1 VACTKVFFFLFWFT
15 VAASAQPADKTV
27 VSYFAN
33 VRQLEASE
41 AAHSDDASIETDL
54 ALNLFLLG
62 QRELFHAAIARALE
76 INPGLAQAYYLAGR
90 FALEAEQD
98 PSEASRNFQ
107 KALELDPSSFKAHY
121 FLGISLRQL
130 VHFQAARD
138 EFKKATESSG
148 YSWPFSALAE
158 TDLDLNDPQAALEP
172 ALKAIELEPQSADN
186 SEIAGRVYHALGQD
200 DKAIQM
206 YQQAAKLDP
215 LLETPHFLLGNLYA
229 ARPETKNLSGKELEL
244 FRQLKEQDAPAGAE
258 AAMRSQSPRRA
269 PQVKTR
275 LELDSF
281 GAILLAKEPLAVIR
295 ASEDFLSRFP
305 DSEFRENALKS
316 EFEAFRKRND
326 YSAARRVAGMVL
338 ALNPAE
344 ASVLA
349 ESALMIA
356 DKNDA
361 SGFLLADEYAARAVQ
376 AAKASARPDR
386 MSRTEFQDWK
396 TGVLASALGAR
407 GLLALRR
414 QEADAALVSLNEAVK
429 LRPDGPN
436 YLRLAEALAMKGE
449 VQRAREAFAHAE
461 SLGPDVVARAARL
474 QAAALNGEAGSAP
487 SATSVTARFEHARS
501 LEKEGKL
508 QDAAAEYELI
518 VRQDPNLAEAN
529 HNLGLVYYR
538 LADYESCA
546 ERLRAALRL
555 KPNLAGSHLFLG
567 LAEFRLGEFQD
578 SAKHLEAALQI
589 EPDNR
594 EALLFLLRNQ
604 LALGRFRLETA
615 NHALSVF
622 PGDSEVNYTV
632 GLACIDRIREIARA
646 TNELG
651 QDSAAFVWLSLR
663 RAEQRQQVDA
673 VRKYQLRAA
682 KLAEPALIREYDV
695 LADLLKR
702 CFDGVLTHDP
712 DSAAAHSIRGY
723 MHESRNEVEEAL
735 TQYRAGG
742 DHFAAGRLLAQ
753 NVRLREAEEELRAA
767 VAADAQNDRAKADLG
782 RLYLQEDQPEKARA
796 ILRQIVER
804 YPRDAYAWADLGKA
818 EGKLGAGDT
827 AIQALQKALQID
839 PSLNQVHYQLAMLY
853 RQRGNEKLA
862 LEELERFRTN
872 RKSDP

>member
-1 VACTKVFFFLFWFT
+1 MACTRVFFFLFWF
-15 VAASAQPADKTV
+15 VVIASAQPADQAV
-27 VSYFAN
+27 ASYFAN

-41 AAHSDDASIETDL
+41 AVHPDDATIETDL

-62 QRELFHAAIARALE
+62 QRELFHAAVARALE
-76 INPGLAQAYYLAGR
+76 IDPRSAQAYYLAGR

-107 KALELDPSSFKAHY
+107 KALDLTPSSFKAHY

-130 VHFQAARD
+130 VHFPAARD
-138 EFKKATESSG
+138 EFIKATESSG

-158 TDLDLNDPQAALEP
+158 TELDLNDPQAALAP

-186 SEIAGRVYHALGQD
+186 AEIAGRVYRALGQD

-206 YQQAAKLDP
+206 YQKAAELDP

-229 ARPETKNLSGKELEL
+229 ARPETKNLSAKELEL
-244 FRQLKEQDAPAGAE
+244 FKQLKEQDAPAGAE
-258 AAMRSQSPRRA
+258 AAVRSQSPRRA

-275 LELDSF
+275 QELDSF

-295 ASEDFLSRFP
+295 ASEEFLSRFP

-316 EFEAFRKRND
+316 EFEVFRKRND
-326 YSAARRVAGMVL
+326 YAAARRVASMVL
-338 ALNPAE
+338 GLNPAE

-361 SGFLLADEYAARAVQ
+361 SSFLLADEYATRAIQ
-376 AAKASARPDR
+376 AAKATARPDR
-386 MSRTEFQDWK
+386 MSRTEFRDWEN
-396 TGVLASALGAR
+396 GVLASAQGAR

-414 QEADAALVSLNEAVK
+414 EEPDAALVSLDEAIK
-429 LRPDGPN
+429 LRADGPN
-436 YLRLAEALAMKGE
+436 YLRWAEALAMKGE
-449 VQRAREAFAHAE
+449 VQRAREAFARAE
-461 SLGPDVVARAARL
+461 SLGPDVIAQAARQ
-474 QAAALNGEAGSAP
+474 QAAAMNMEAGSAT
-487 SATSVTARFEHARS
+487 SATARFDHARS

-508 QDAAAEYELI
+508 QDAAAEYELV

-555 KPNLAGSHLFLG
+555 KPSLAGSQLFLG

-604 LALGRFRLETA
+604 LALGRLRLETA
-615 NHALSVF
+615 NHALSVL
-622 PGDSEVNYTV
+622 PEDSEVNYTV

-651 QDSAAFVWLSLR
+651 PDSAAFVWLSLR
-663 RAEQRQQVDA
+663 RAEQRQQVEA
-673 VRKYQLRAA
+673 VQKYRLRAS

-695 LADLLKR
+695 LAGLLKR

-735 TQYRAGG
+735 AQYRAGG

-753 NVRLREAEEELRAA
+753 NVRLGEAEQELRAA
-767 VAADAQNDRAKADLG
+767 VAADTQNDRAKADLG
-782 RLYLQEDQPEKARA
+782 RLYLQEDQPDKARA
-796 ILRQIVER
+796 ILREIVER
-804 YPRDAYAWADLGKA
+804 YPRDAFAWADLGKA
-818 EGKLGAGDT
+818 EGRLGAGDV
-827 AIQALQKALQID
+827 AIQALRKALQID

-853 RQRGNEKLA
+853 RQQGNEKLA
-862 LEELERFRTN
+862 LEELQKFRTN

>member
-1 VACTKVFFFLFWFT
+1 VASTRVFVLLFWFA
-15 VAASAQPADKTV
+15 VIASAQPADQAV
-27 VSYFAN
+27 ASYFAN

-41 AAHSDDASIETDL
+41 ALHPDDATIETDL

-62 QRELFHAAIARALE
+62 QRDLFHAAIAKALE
-76 INPGLAQAYYLAGR
+76 IDPRSAQAYYLAGR

-107 KALELDPSSFKAHY
+107 KALDLAPSSFKAHY

-130 VHFQAARD
+130 VHFPAARD
-138 EFKKATESSG
+138 EFKKATESSA

-158 TDLDLNDPQAALEP
+158 TELDLNDPQAALEP
-172 ALKAIELEPQSADN
+172 ALKAIELEPQSAEN
-186 SEIAGRVYHALGQD
+186 VEIAGRVYRALGQD

-229 ARPETKNLSGKELEL
+229 ARRETKNLSGKELEL
-244 FRQLKEQDAPAGAE
+244 FRQLKDQDAPAGAE
-258 AAMRSQSPRRA
+258 TAVRSQAPRRA
-269 PQVKTR
+269 PQVRTR

-295 ASEDFLSRFP
+295 ASEEFLSRFP
-305 DSEFRENALKS
+305 DSEFRENTLKS
-316 EFEAFRKRND
+316 EFEVFRKRND
-326 YSAARRVAGMVL
+326 YAAARRVASMVL

-361 SGFLLADEYAARAVQ
+361 SGFLLADEYATRAIQV
-376 AAKASARPDR
+376 AKATARPDR
-386 MSRTEFQDWK
+386 MSRTEFRDWK
-396 TGVLASALGAR
+396 NGVLASAQGAR

-414 QEADAALVSLNEAVK
+414 KEPDAALVSLDEAIK
-429 LRPDGPN
+429 LRADGPS
-436 YLRLAEALAMKGE
+436 YLRLAEALAMNGQP
-449 VQRAREAFAHAE
+449 QRAREAFARAE
-461 SLGPDVVARAARL
+461 SLGPDVVAQGARR
-474 QAAALNGEAGSAP
+474 QAAVVNMEGGSA
-487 SATSVTARFEHARS
+487 TARFEHARA

-508 QDAAAEYELI
+508 KDAAAEYELI
-518 VRQDPNLAEAN
+518 VRQDPSLAEAN

-538 LADYESCA
+538 LADYERCA

-555 KPNLAGSHLFLG
+555 KPDLAGSQLFLG

-578 SAKHLEAALQI
+578 SATHLEAALQM

-622 PGDSEVNYTV
+622 PEDSEVNYTV

-646 TNELG
+646 TNDLG
-651 QDSAAFVWLSLR
+651 PDSAAFVWLSLR
-663 RAEQRQQVDA
+663 RAEQRRQVEA
-673 VRKYQLRAA
+673 VRKYRLRAA
-682 KLAEPALIREYDV
+682 KLAEPALIREYDE
-695 LADLLKR
+695 LAGLLKR
-702 CFDGVLTHDP
+702 CFDGALTHDP

-735 TQYRAGG
+735 VQYRAGG

-753 NVRLREAEEELRAA
+753 NVRLGEAEEELRAA
-767 VAADAQNDRAKADLG
+767 VAADTQNDRAKADLG
-782 RLYLQEDQPEKARA
+782 RLYLQEDQPDKARA

-804 YPRDAYAWADLGKA
+804 YPRDAFAWADLGKA
-818 EGKLGAGDT
+818 EGQLGAGDM
-827 AIQALQKALQID
+827 AIQALRKALQID

-853 RQRGNEKLA
+853 RRQGNEKLA
-862 LEELERFRTN
+862 LEELQRFRTN
-872 RKSDP
+872 KKSEP

>member
-1 VACTKVFFFLFWFT
+1 MACTRVFFFLFWF
-15 VAASAQPADKTV
+15 VVIASAQPADQAV
-27 VSYFAN
+27 ASYFAN

-41 AAHSDDASIETDL
+41 AVHPDDATIETDL

-62 QRELFHAAIARALE
+62 QRELFHAAVARALE
-76 INPGLAQAYYLAGR
+76 IDPRSAQAYYLAGR

-107 KALELDPSSFKAHY
+107 KALDLTPSSFKAHY

-130 VHFQAARD
+130 VHFPAARD
-138 EFKKATESSG
+138 EFIKATESSG

-158 TDLDLNDPQAALEP
+158 TELDLNDPQAALAP

-186 SEIAGRVYHALGQD
+186 AEIAGRVYRALGQD

-206 YQQAAKLDP
+206 YQKAAELDP

-229 ARPETKNLSGKELEL
+229 ARPETKNLSAKELEL
-244 FRQLKEQDAPAGAE
+244 FKQLKEQDAPAGAE
-258 AAMRSQSPRRA
+258 AAVRSQSPRRA

-275 LELDSF
+275 QELDSF

-295 ASEDFLSRFP
+295 ASEEFLSRFP

-316 EFEAFRKRND
+316 EFEIFRRRND
-326 YSAARRVAGMVL
+326 YAAARRVASMVL

-356 DKNDA
+356 DKNDSA
-361 SGFLLADEYAARAVQ
+361 GFLLAEEYASRAIEV
-376 AAKASARPDR
+376 AKGTPRPDR
-386 MSRTEFQDWK
+386 MSRKEFRDWK
-396 TGVLASALGAR
+396 NEVLASAHGAR

-414 QEADAALVSLNEAVK
+414 KEPDAALVSLDEAVK
-429 LRPDGPN
+429 LRADGPN
-436 YLRLAEALAMKGE
+436 YLRLAEALAMKGD
-449 VQRAREAFAHAE
+449 VQRAREAFARAE
-461 SLGPDVVARAARL
+461 SLGPDVVAQAARE
-474 QAAALNGEAGSAP
+474 QAAAAAIVNADAES
-487 SATSVTARFEHARS
+487 TTARFEHARF

-508 QDAAAEYELI
+508 QDAATEYELI
-518 VRQDPNLAEAN
+518 VRKDPSLAEAN

-538 LADYESCA
+538 LADYQKCA

-578 SAKHLEAALQI
+578 SAKQLESALQM

-594 EALLFLLRNQ
+594 EAFLFLLRDQ
-604 LALGRFRLETA
+604 LALGGFHVETA
-615 NHALSVF
+615 THALHAF
-622 PGDSEVNYTV
+622 PEDPEVNYTV
-632 GLACIDRIREIARA
+632 GLACIERIREISRA
-646 TNELG
+646 ANELG
-651 QDSAAFVWLSLR
+651 PDSDAFVWLSLR
-663 RAEQRQQVDA
+663 RAEERQEVEA
-673 VRKYQLRAA
+673 VRKYRLRAA
-682 KLAEPALIREYDV
+682 DLAEPALIREYDV
-695 LADLLKR
+695 LAGFLKR
-702 CFDGVLTHDP
+702 CFDAVLTHDP

-735 TQYRAGG
+735 AQYRAAS

-753 NVRLREAEEELRAA
+753 NVRLSEAEQELRAA
-767 VAADAQNDRAKADLG
+767 VAADTQNDRAKADLG
-782 RLYLQEDQPEKARA
+782 RLYLQEDQPDKALA
-796 ILRQIVER
+796 MLRQIVER

-818 EGKLGAGDT
+818 QGKLGDRDM
-827 AIQALQKALQID
+827 AIQALRKALQID

-853 RQRGNEKLA
+853 RQQGNEKLA
-862 LEELERFRTN
+862 LEELQRFRTN
-872 RKSDP
+872 RRSDP

>member
-1 VACTKVFFFLFWFT
+1 VACTRVFFFLFWF
-15 VAASAQPADKTV
+15 VVIASAQPADQAV
-27 VSYFAN
+27 ASYFAN

-41 AAHSDDASIETDL
+41 AVHPDDATIETDL

-62 QRELFHAAIARALE
+62 QRELFHAAVARALE
-76 INPGLAQAYYLAGR
+76 IDPRSAQAYYLAGR

-107 KALELDPSSFKAHY
+107 KALDLTPSSFKAHY

-130 VHFQAARD
+130 VHFPAARD
-138 EFKKATESSG
+138 EFIKATESSG

-158 TDLDLNDPQAALEP
+158 TELDLNDPQAALAP

-186 SEIAGRVYHALGQD
+186 AEIAGRVYRALGQD

-206 YQQAAKLDP
+206 YQKAAELDP

-229 ARPETKNLSGKELEL
+229 ARPETKNLSAKELEL
-244 FRQLKEQDAPAGAE
+244 FKQLKEQDAPAGAE
-258 AAMRSQSPRRA
+258 AAVRSQSPRRA

-275 LELDSF
+275 QELDSF

-295 ASEDFLSRFP
+295 ASEEFLSRFP

-316 EFEAFRKRND
+316 EFEVFRKRND
-326 YSAARRVAGMVL
+326 YAAARRVASMVL
-338 ALNPAE
+338 GLNP
-344 ASVLA
+344 
-349 ESALMIA
+349 A

-361 SGFLLADEYAARAVQ
+361 SSFLLADEYATRAIQ
-376 AAKASARPDR
+376 AAKATARPDR
-386 MSRTEFQDWK
+386 MSRTEFRDWEN
-396 TGVLASALGAR
+396 GVLASAQGAR

-414 QEADAALVSLNEAVK
+414 EEPDAALVSLDEAIK
-429 LRPDGPN
+429 LRADGPN
-436 YLRLAEALAMKGE
+436 YLRWAEALAMKGE
-449 VQRAREAFAHAE
+449 VQRAREAFARAE
-461 SLGPDVVARAARL
+461 SLGPDVIAQAARQ
-474 QAAALNGEAGSAP
+474 QAAAMNMEAGSAT
-487 SATSVTARFEHARS
+487 SATARFDHARS

-508 QDAAAEYELI
+508 QDAAAEYELV

-555 KPNLAGSHLFLG
+555 KPSLAGSQLFLG

-604 LALGRFRLETA
+604 LALGRLRLETA
-615 NHALSVF
+615 NHALSVL
-622 PGDSEVNYTV
+622 PEDSEVNYTV

-651 QDSAAFVWLSLR
+651 PDSAAFVWLSLR
-663 RAEQRQQVDA
+663 RAEQRQQVEA
-673 VRKYQLRAA
+673 VQKYRLRAS

-695 LADLLKR
+695 LAGLLKR

-735 TQYRAGG
+735 AQYRAGG

-753 NVRLREAEEELRAA
+753 NVRLGEAEQELRAA
-767 VAADAQNDRAKADLG
+767 VAADTQNDRAKADLG
-782 RLYLQEDQPEKARA
+782 RLYLQEDQPDKARA
-796 ILRQIVER
+796 ILREIVER
-804 YPRDAYAWADLGKA
+804 YPRDAFAWADLGKA
-818 EGKLGAGDT
+818 EGRLGAGDV
-827 AIQALQKALQID
+827 AIQALRKALQID

-853 RQRGNEKLA
+853 RQQGNEKLA
-862 LEELERFRTN
+862 LEELQKFRTN